1 MPTLLQDSQ
10 LRTEATP
17 VASAPNRPGTVLVT
31 GASGLLGTALC
42 TVLTAEGHRVVRHG
56 RSLLSEGHL
65 AFPLENIA
73 LIEPA
78 VREQKPDWI
87 IHAAGNTS
95 VDGCEQDPAA
105 TRRLHVEA
113 SAALA
118 RAARQHGSRLLYV
131 STDSVYD
138 GESAGTH
145 AENDPIVPCNLYA
158 LTKREGE
165 LACREILDTTLVARV
180 NFFGLHPSHRQGL
193 AAWIMTELQAGRVI
207 KGFTDVFFN
216 PLFNHDLASLIV
228 RAIHKDLPGGVYNFG
243 AADSCSKY
251 DFARRIALLLGLDAG
266 LVSPTT
272 IVSASLRAQRPRNTV
287 MDIRKLAAAL
297 HQPMPS
303 IRDGLQR
310 LAGAPAPMLRS

>member
-10 LRTEATP
+10 LRTEATQ
-17 VASAPNRPGTVLVT
+17 VALVPKRSATVLVT

-42 TVLTAEGHRVVRHG
+42 TALAGEGHRVVRHG
-56 RSLLSEGHL
+56 RSLPPGDHL
-65 AFPLENIA
+65 AFPLENLA

-95 VDGCEQDPAA
+95 VDGCEQEPGAA
-105 TRRLHVEA
+105 RRLHVEA
-113 SAALA
+113 SAELA

-138 GESAGTH
+138 GERGGTH
-145 AENDPIVPCNLYA
+145 AEDDPLVPCNLYA

-165 LACREILDTTLVARV
+165 LACREALDTTLVARV
-180 NFFGLHPSHRQGL
+180 NFFGLHPYRRQGL
-193 AAWIMTELQAGRVI
+193 AAWIMTELQAGRGI
-207 KGFTDVFFN
+207 NGFTDVFFN
-216 PLFNHDLASLIV
+216 PLGNHDLAALIV
-228 RAIHKDLPGGVYNFG
+228 RAIHNDLPGGVYNFG

-266 LVSPTT
+266 LVSPSA
-272 IVSASLRAQRPRNTV
+272 IVSAALQARRPRNTV
-287 MDIRKLAAAL
+287 MDIRKLTAAL
-297 HQPMPS
+297 RQPMPT
-303 IRDGLQR
+303 IRDGLLR
-310 LAGAPAPMLRS
+310 LVGTVASKSRS